1 MQRLMRSGSPE
12 PVPFSDLRFF
22 PMLNKARTALAAVLA
37 VGALTATACSG
48 GGTAETESGIPLV
61 NEGALTV
68 CSNVPFEPFEYV
80 GDDGEYTG
88 FDMDLTR
95 EIAAGMGL
103 ELEVQNASFDG
114 LQSGTVLA
122 ANQCDLI
129 AAAVTITPEREKNL
143 AFSDPYYDSLQSLL
157 VSSESKA
164 KSLEDM
170 AGKKIGIQQGTTGET
185 YARDKAPSDT
195 EVIAY
200 QTDAELF
207 QALQA
212 GNIDAVLQDLPV
224 NLGHTDGDAFTIAAT
239 FPTGEVYGLAMK
251 KDGSEELVKEVNSQL
266 TAMRENGK
274 YTELYNKY
282 FTE

>member
-1 MQRLMRSGSPE
+1 MQH
-12 PVPFSDLRFF
+12 
-22 PMLNKARTALAAVLA
+22 KARTALTAVLA
-37 VGALTATACSG
+37 LAGLTATACS

-68 CSNVPFEPFEYV
+68 CSNVPFAPFEFV

-88 FDMDLTR
+88 FDMDLSR

-122 ANQCDLI
+122 ANQCDMI
-129 AAAVTITPEREKNL
+129 AAAVTITPERQEKL

-157 VSSESKA
+157 VPADSAA
-164 KSLEDM
+164 KSLEDL
-170 AGKKIGIQQGTTGET
+170 AGKKIGIQQGTTGES
-185 YARDKAPSDT
+185 YARDNAPADA

-200 QTDAELF
+200 QSDAEIF

-224 NLGHTDGDAFTIAAT
+224 NLAHTDGGAFTITAT
-239 FPTGEVYGLAMK
+239 YPTGESYGLAMK
-251 KDGSEELVKEVNSQL
+251 KDGTEQLVEEVNNQL
-266 TAMRENGK
+266 AAMRENGK

>member
-1 MQRLMRSGSPE
+1 
-12 PVPFSDLRFF
+12 
-22 PMLNKARTALAAVLA
+22 MLHKTRTALAAILA
-37 VGALTATACSG
+37 VGALTTTACSG
-48 GGTAETESGIPLV
+48 GSGSAETESGIPIV
-61 NEGALTV
+61 NDGALTV

-80 GDDGEYTG
+80 GEDGEYTG
-88 FDMDLTR
+88 FDMDLSR

-129 AAAVTITPEREKNL
+129 AAAMTITPEREANL

-157 VSSESKA
+157 VPADSPA

-170 AGKKIGIQQGTTGET
+170 SGKRIGIQQGTTGET
-185 YARDKAPSDT
+185 YARDNAPSDT

-200 QTDAELF
+200 QTDADLF

-212 GNIDAVLQDLPV
+212 GNIDGVFQDLPV
-224 NLGHTDGDAFTIAAT
+224 NLKHADDKNFSLAGTYS
-239 FPTGEVYGLAMK
+239 TGESYGLAAK
-251 KDGSEELVKEVNSQL
+251 KDGSEKLITEINAQL
-266 TAMRENGK
+266 AEMHSNGK
-274 YTELYNKY
+274 YQEIYDKY

>member
-1 MQRLMRSGSPE
+1 
-12 PVPFSDLRFF
+12 
-22 PMLNKARTALAAVLA
+22 MLHKTRTALAAVLA
-37 VGALTATACSG
+37 IGALTATACSG
-48 GGTAETESGIPLV
+48 GSGTAETESGIPLV
-61 NEGALTV
+61 NDGALTV
-68 CSNVPFEPFEYV
+68 CSNVPFVPFEYV

-88 FDMDLTR
+88 FDMDLSR
-95 EIAAGMGL
+95 EVAAGMGL

-122 ANQCDLI
+122 ANQCDVI
-129 AAAVTITPEREKNL
+129 AAAMTITPEREKNL

-157 VSSESKA
+157 VSSDSKA

-185 YARDKAPSDT
+185 YARDNAPADA
-195 EVIAY
+195 EVISY

-212 GNIDAVLQDLPV
+212 GNIEGILQDLPV
-224 NLGHTDGDAFTIAAT
+224 NLGHTDDEAFTIAAT
-239 FPTGEVYGLAMK
+239 YATGESYGLAAK
-251 KDGSEELVKEVNSQL
+251 KDGSEELIKEINTQL
-266 TAMRENGK
+266 AEMRSNGK
-274 YTELYNKY
+274 YQEIYDRY

>member
-1 MQRLMRSGSPE
+1 
-12 PVPFSDLRFF
+12 
-22 PMLNKARTALAAVLA
+22 MLNKARTALAAVLA

-48 GGTAETESGIPLV
+48 GETAETESGIPLV

-68 CSNVPFEPFEYV
+68 CSNVPFMPFEYV

-88 FDMDLTR
+88 FDMDLSR
-95 EIAAGMGL
+95 EIASGMGL

-122 ANQCDLI
+122 ANHCDVI
-129 AAAVTITPEREKNL
+129 AAAMTITPEREKNL

-157 VSSESKA
+157 VPADSAA

-170 AGKKIGIQQGTTGET
+170 AGKRIGIQQGTTGET
-185 YARDKAPSDT
+185 YARDNAPSDT

-207 QALQA
+207 QALNA
-212 GNIDAVLQDLPV
+212 GNIDGVMQDLPV
-224 NLGHTDGDAFTIAAT
+224 NLAHTDGGSFTIAAT
-239 FPTGEVYGLAMK
+239 FPTGESYGLAMK
-251 KDGSEELVKEVNSQL
+251 KDGSEELVKEINTRL
-266 TAMRENGK
+266 AEMRSNGK
-274 YTELYNKY
+274 YQEIYDRY

>member
-1 MQRLMRSGSPE
+1 
-12 PVPFSDLRFF
+12 
-22 PMLNKARTALAAVLA
+22 MLYKARTALAAVLA
-37 VGALTATACSG
+37 LGALTATACS

-61 NEGALTV
+61 NDGALTV
-68 CSNVPFEPFEYV
+68 CSNVPFEPFEFV
-80 GDDGEYTG
+80 GEDGEYTG
-88 FDMDLTR
+88 FDMDLSR

-122 ANQCDLI
+122 ANQCDI
-129 AAAVTITPEREKNL
+129 VAAAMTITPEREANL

-157 VSSESKA
+157 VSAGSTA

-185 YARDKAPSDT
+185 YTRENAPSDT

-212 GNIDAVLQDLPV
+212 GNIDGVLQDLPV
-224 NLGHTDGDAFTIAAT
+224 NLKHTDDGKYSIAGT
-239 FPTGEVYGLAMK
+239 YSTGESYGLAAK
-251 KDGSEELVKEVNSQL
+251 KDGSEELIAEINTQL
-266 TAMRENGK
+266 TEMRSNGK
-274 YTELYNKY
+274 YQELYNKY

>member
-1 MQRLMRSGSPE
+1 
-12 PVPFSDLRFF
+12 
-22 PMLNKARTALAAVLA
+22 MLNKARTALAAVLA
-37 VGALTATACSG
+37 LGALTATACSGGG

-68 CSNVPFEPFEYV
+68 CSNVPFQPFEYV

-95 EIAAGMGL
+95 EIATGMGL

-129 AAAVTITPEREKNL
+129 AAAMTITPERENNL

-157 VSSESKA
+157 VSADSTA

-185 YARDKAPSDT
+185 YARDNAPADT

-224 NLGHTDGDAFTIAAT
+224 NLGHTDGDDFTIAAT
-239 FPTGEVYGLAMK
+239 YATGESYGLAMK
-251 KDGSEELVKEVNSQL
+251 KDGSEKLVEEVNKQL
-266 TAMRENGK
+266 ADMRENGK

>member
-1 MQRLMRSGSPE
+1 
-12 PVPFSDLRFF
+12 
-22 PMLNKARTALAAVLA
+22 MLNKARTALAAVLA
-37 VGALTATACSG
+37 LGALTATACSG
-48 GGTAETESGIPLV
+48 GSGTTAETESGIPLV

-129 AAAVTITPEREKNL
+129 AAAMTITPEREKNL
-143 AFSDPYYDSLQSLL
+143 AFSDSYYDSLQSLL
-157 VSSESKA
+157 VPADSTA

-185 YARDKAPSDT
+185 YARDNAPSDT

-239 FPTGEVYGLAMK
+239 YPTGEAYGLAMK
-251 KDGSEELVKEVNSQL
+251 KEGSEKLVEEVNKQL
-266 TAMRENGK
+266 AAMRENGK
-274 YTELYNKY
+274 YTELYDKY